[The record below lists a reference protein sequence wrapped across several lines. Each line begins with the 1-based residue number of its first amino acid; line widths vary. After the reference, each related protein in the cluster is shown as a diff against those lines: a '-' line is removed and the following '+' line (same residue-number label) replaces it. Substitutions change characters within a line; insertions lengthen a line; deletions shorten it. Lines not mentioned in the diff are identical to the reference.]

1 VSAGDFLVER
11 PPGYQ
16 AMIDAEMVRADLEKA
31 MEAALGHGHGVE
43 QDRLLRIRNVI
54 SRMFQVLPKN
64 SDGRI
69 ERPMLRY
76 VLHRYFAQQYSISVR
91 GLEPTVNAPGSRD
104 VGAQILLDQVPAF
117 VETTLEGRFAHH
129 GFGLEDVVVMVA
141 TLEQLV
147 LGSGAG
153 PLGKAYSLR
162 NQTTGS
168 LLSRSS
174 LSEVL
179 DAYVL
184 QWLVG
189 DSAEINA
196 VELVNNRPLIEE
208 SVPQWGEITNFA
220 RGEVERHEH
229 ERRQAGSG
237 NPFVEQYSF
246 GDAQGIVGRITSGF
260 GHWWEQ
266 ECQSIKANLV
276 KEDPQGSGRVRL
288 SDFYRRSM
296 EGEWRFG
303 ESEAYLRELG
313 LLDDS
318 SYWHGPQVIIPNYL
332 LSANNC
338 IITSTYYQVCCI
350 NECEARLKQVED
362 AVQAPVATS
371 EQIAPVV
378 ASLMAMDGKTQGLPE
393 VLEGQLS
400 KIAETH
406 RGKVPLHGRLF
417 AQWMHYAF
425 PQECP
430 FPHAAGKAKAQTP
443 QEFGDGYIATLQ
455 EKRKHARQS
464 GKNFSVPLPSNLT
477 AVEHAGMSQWL
488 HEEELLADYEELRVS
503 PVLGPKRLLVAV
515 VILGA
520 LALLARSLPGGP
532 LGFLPETSKQKDAA
546 FGGMTMK
553 QHLV

>member
-1 VSAGDFLVER
+1 
-11 PPGYQ
+11 
-16 AMIDAEMVRADLEKA
+16 MIEAEMVRADLEKA

-43 QDRLLRIRNVI
+43 QDRLFHIRTVL

-64 SDGRI
+64 TDGRI

-76 VLHRYFAQQYSISVR
+76 TLHRYFAQQYSISVR
-91 GLEPTVNAPGSRD
+91 GLELTPKDTPDGGKVD
-104 VGAQILLDQVPAF
+104 GAQILLDQVPAF

-147 LGSGAG
+147 LGSGSG

-162 NQTTGS
+162 NRTTGS

-174 LSEVL
+174 LGGVL

-189 DSAEINA
+189 DGAEINA
-196 VELVNNRPLIEE
+196 LELVNNRAVIEDA
-208 SVPQWGEITNFA
+208 VPQWGEIVNFA
-220 RGEVERHEH
+220 SGEVHRHDH
-229 ERRQAGSG
+229 ERRQAGSK
-237 NPFVEQYSF
+237 NPFLQQYSF
-246 GDAQGIVGRITSGF
+246 GDAQAIVGRITSGF

-288 SDFYRRSM
+288 SDFYRRAI

-303 ESEAYLRELG
+303 ESAAYLRELG
-313 LLDDS
+313 ALDES
-318 SYWHGPQVIIPNYL
+318 SYWRGPQVIIPNYL

-338 IITSTYYQVCCI
+338 IISSTYYQVCCI
-350 NECEARLKQVED
+350 NECESRLQQVED
-362 AVQAPVATS
+362 AIQSPVATS
-371 EQIAPVV
+371 KQLVPVV
-378 ASLMAMDGKTQGLPE
+378 ASLMSTEGKPEGGLSEIRLP
-393 VLEGQLS
+393 VALEGQLH

-417 AQWMHYAF
+417 AQWMHFAF

-430 FPHAAGKAKAQTP
+430 FPHRAGKAKARTPEEFGDSHIATP
-443 QEFGDGYIATLQ
+443 QEM
-455 EKRKHARQS
+455 KKHAQ
-464 GKNFSVPLPSNLT
+464 KKKTMLVSNLT
-477 AVEHAGMSQWL
+477 AVEQVGMSQWL
-488 HEEELLADYEELRVS
+488 HEEELLADYVELRD
-503 PVLGPKRLLVAV
+503 PVLTPKRLLVVALV
-515 VILGA
+515 LGA

-532 LGFLPETSKQKDAA
+532 LGLLPA
-546 FGGMTMK
+546 GGHKEAGLAGMAVK